1 MSDADLARARVRQLI
16 GLTRRLGDR
25 LSAETEALETHRPR
39 DIAAGLAETQEMA
52 NLYRRDTA
60 QVKADPGLLS
70 AAPAADK
77 RELADATRTF
87 DDILNRHARCSV
99 GAIMPSVPC
108 SSLSRPASPST
119 PNVLSLCT
127 CPLRTRAHCPSGVYP
142 SLMRRVCWNC
152 YALKASSNSVSN

>member
-16 GLTRRLGDR
+16 DLTRRLGDR

-77 RELADATRTF
+77 RELADATRNF
-87 DDILNRHARCSV
+87 DDILNRHARTVEAARTISEGLV
-99 GAIMPSVPC
+99 RTIAHEVTA
-108 SSLSRPASPST
+108 SRTPAAAYAADGRAAQGDGRAVAF
-119 PNVLSLCT
+119 N
-127 CPLRTRAHCPSGVYP
+127 RTA
-142 SLMRRVCWNC
+142 
-152 YALKASSNSVSN
+152 